1 MFLDAVLPHASV
13 TEPRDSM
20 RAEFHTRYLPLVRDC
35 KTPGQAALA
44 INKKLFADYK
54 VGYNTR
60 RLRTDQSSK
69 ESIAQGMAT
78 CTGLSIMLVEAC
90 RSVAVPARL
99 AGIASWPGRGG
110 NHTWV
115 EVWDNGW
122 HFVGAA
128 EPDDKGL
135 DHAWF
140 VGDASKAIK
149 GSSKNA
155 IYAVTYRS
163 TGDFFPLV
171 WAPSAKMPGED
182 VTDRYARGKPKT
194 PATFAP
200 DGRSSPRRRPR
211 RGRGDHARSPDRR
224 QPPARFQPRAAGGHQ
239 SPPDVRG
246 TAGGGPLFIV
256 ARHDGRAAILA
267 ATVAG
272 AGDTVVRVDLDR
284 PVPDE
289 TRAELGRILADRFG
303 TDATKKA
310 AAAKLL
316 AEVPWVESLRELA
329 WSAYKASPSHEPLRR
344 EFEAKTVATKD
355 RKSPYLWRHVG
366 QKPADGW
373 GLVIAMHGGGNAPAA
388 AQRSAMA
395 RNVPAL
401 QGPSRGR
408 RLCLPLAACSQ
419 RHLERFL

>member
-1 MFLDAVLPHASV
+1 MVPWGPGLPEDVFLDAVLPHASV

-20 RAEFHTRYLPLVRDC
+20 RAEFHDRYLPLVQGC

-90 RSVAVPARL
+90 RSVGVPARL

-149 GSSKNA
+149 G
-155 IYAVTYRS
+155 TLQEC
-163 TGDFFPLV
+163 DL
-171 WAPSAKMPGED
+171 
-182 VTDRYARGKPKT
+182 
-194 PATFAP
+194 
-200 DGRSSPRRRPR
+200 
-211 RGRGDHARSPDRR
+211 RGDLSENRR
-224 QPPARFQPRAAGGHQ
+224 LLPARL
-239 SPPDVRG
+239 
-246 TAGGGPLFIV
+246 GPV
-256 ARHDGRAAILA
+256 GENAR
-267 ATVAG
+267 
-272 AGDTVVRVDLDR
+272 
-284 PVPDE
+284 
-289 TRAELGRILADRFG
+289 
-303 TDATKKA
+303 
-310 AAAKLL
+310 
-316 AEVPWVESLRELA
+316 
-329 WSAYKASPSHEPLRR
+329 
-344 EFEAKTVATKD
+344 
-355 RKSPYLWRHVG
+355 
-366 QKPADGW
+366 
-373 GLVIAMHGGGNAPAA
+373 
-388 AQRSAMA
+388 
-395 RNVPAL
+395 
-401 QGPSRGR
+401 
-408 RLCLPLAACSQ
+408 
-419 RHLERFL
+419 